1 MSQTAD
7 TLNVFAEDKAT
18 GDVVHVSEVLR
29 GNACDCICI
38 ECGYELQ
45 ARKGD
50 ARRHHFKH
58 ITGTECDGETI
69 LHKLAKKILSNNR
82 QLALPNQNDYF
93 QYDEVIEECKLG
105 SIRPDIILV
114 TSSDQVLVEIAVT
127 SFITDEKLEKIKAQN
142 YSAVE
147 VDLSSLPRDCS
158 YLELEKTL
166 IHQIDKKEVVNW
178 KGEQLQSE
186 TNRGITYFLLFL
198 AAIVLAYFGY
208 SKLKNKK
215 FRKQRRRR

>member
-1 MSQTAD
+1 MSQAANA
-7 TLNVFAEDKAT
+7 LNVFAEDKST
-18 GDVVHVSEVLR
+18 GNIVHVSEVLR

-38 ECGYELQ
+38 KCGNELQ
-45 ARKGD
+45 ARKGE

-58 ITGTECDGETI
+58 ITDAECDGETI

-82 QLALPNQNDYF
+82 QLALPNQDDYF
-93 QYDEVIEECKLG
+93 KYAEVIEECKLG

-114 TSSDQVLVEIAVT
+114 TSSDKVLVEIAVT

-147 VDLSSLPRDCS
+147 VDLSSLQRDCS
-158 YLELEKTL
+158 YLELEKIL

-178 KGEQLQSE
+178 KGEQLKAYK
-186 TNRGITYFLLFL
+186 NNGMTYFLLFL
-198 AAIVLAYFGY
+198 VAIVLSCVGY

-215 FRKQRRRR
+215 NRKRRQRR